1 MKSVTDVAKELAQSH
16 RESDPATTVI
26 KFFPSGQ
33 NGSIRLVEVSAS
45 APTTD
50 EVLPFG
56 FASDPDNGVDYPSVV
71 ILLSPEEWQHVQEGS
86 LPLPTGWNLAEAE
99 DL

>member
-1 MKSVTDVAKELAQSH
+1 MRSLSDVAKELAQAH
-16 RESDPATTVI
+16 RKYDPATTLI
-26 KFFPSGQ
+26 KFFPSAQ
-33 NGSIRLVEVSAS
+33 NGRIQLLEVSTS

-56 FASDPDNGVDYPSVV
+56 YGSDPANGVDYPSVV
-71 ILLSPEEWQHVQEGS
+71 ILLSPEEWQHVQDGKLA
-86 LPLPTGWNLAEAE
+86 LPVGWNLTEAE